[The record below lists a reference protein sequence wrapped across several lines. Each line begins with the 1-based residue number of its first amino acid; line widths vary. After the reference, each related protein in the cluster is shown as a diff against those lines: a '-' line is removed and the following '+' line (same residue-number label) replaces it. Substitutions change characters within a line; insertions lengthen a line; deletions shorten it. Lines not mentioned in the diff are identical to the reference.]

1 MLDFKAAAL
10 KDMETFHN
18 TAEFGTIRNIQY
30 GGETY
35 TVPAILDYEK
45 ADERKQLSG
54 DNGEGINSIE
64 VIAYIALS
72 DLGFVPSRGST
83 IDIEDGGIYRM
94 FNINSAKCEDGEIIL
109 ELGAYDE

>member
-1 MLDFKAAAL
+1 MLDFKTAAL

-18 TAEFGTIRNIQY
+18 TAEFGTIRTIRY
-30 GGETY
+30 DGGIY
-35 TVPAILDYEK
+35 TVPVVLDYEK
-45 ADERKQLSG
+45 AAERKQLSG

-64 VIAYIALS
+64 AIAYIALA
-72 DLGFVPSRGST
+72 DLEFTPSRGNT
-83 IDIEDGGIYRM
+83 IDIEDYGIYRM